1 MIQPSKRS
9 ITQAVAGLAIVATI
23 VSAVPVRA
31 ATTPTPGGFMAI
43 QCPRTPRTPE
53 VAAWIRT
60 PGPVGTPVLDG
71 TPQPAAGAWQP
82 PVLSMKGLPAGSAAS
97 AGEVKALDQ
106 TLAEISECAFF
117 PGDAIMAYF
126 SDDFFRRVAVTATPG
141 AGFSWGFA
149 GLSAFGESAT
159 VAKAWDLPG
168 GKVAAIVDS
177 PASDAPLVIIFV
189 KAPASGDWQIDEM
202 AYLIDSSATPTP

>member
-1 MIQPSKRS
+1 
-9 ITQAVAGLAIVATI
+9 VLALTAAACAASVGA
-23 VSAVPVRA
+23 PVIAA
-31 ATTPTPGGFMAI
+31 ATTPTPGGFVAI

-60 PGPVGTPVLDG
+60 PGPAGTPVLHG
-71 TPQPAAGAWQP
+71 TPQPSAGAWQP
-82 PVLSMKGLPAGSAAS
+82 PILSMKDVPTGSAAS

-106 TLAEISECAFF
+106 TLAEISQCAFF

-168 GKVAAIVDS
+168 GKVAAIVNS
-177 PASDAPLVIIFV
+177 PASDAPLVIVFV
-189 KAPASGDWQIDEM
+189 KAPSSGLWQIDEM
-202 AYLIDSSATPTP
+202 AYLVDSPATPTP